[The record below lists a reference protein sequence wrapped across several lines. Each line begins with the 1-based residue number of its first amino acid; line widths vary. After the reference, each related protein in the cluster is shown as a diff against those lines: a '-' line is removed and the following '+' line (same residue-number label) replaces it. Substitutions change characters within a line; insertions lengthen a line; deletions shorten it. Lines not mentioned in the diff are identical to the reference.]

1 LGGKEKEEVM
11 CGIIGYVGSKEV
23 VPILIEGLKKLEY
36 RGYDSAGIAVIEEG
50 KIQRRR
56 VKGKISELEKNLEET
71 PLVGHFGVGHTRWA
85 THGRPSEE
93 NAHPHQ
99 DCTGSL
105 VVVHNGIIENYL
117 PLKNKLKEEGH
128 TFQTETD
135 TEVIAHLVEKYYE
148 ATLEE
153 AVQQALKELEGAFA
167 VAVVSVKDPEKIVAA
182 KMGPPAVVGLGEQE
196 FFVCSDINPL
206 LTHTSDIVFLED
218 GEMAV
223 IEPAGAKFYDFSG
236 NMLEKQSEH
245 IAWNPLMIEKRG
257 FKHFM
262 LKEIFE
268 QPQVV
273 RDTLKGRISLDT
285 GKVFLDEIGISTS
298 RLNEINRVVIIAC
311 GTSYHAGILGK
322 YFIENLAEIP
332 VDVEYA
338 SEYRYSDFIL
348 GKDSLAVVISQSGE
362 TADSLAAM
370 RAMKGKGAL
379 TLAICNVV
387 NSSIAR
393 EAEGVLYTHAGPE
406 IGVAATK
413 TFSAQMAALALLAI
427 HLGQNRDKLD
437 QKESLALIQDLQRIP
452 HKMENILL
460 HAKTI
465 EELAIRFVPFSHF
478 LYLGRW
484 VSYPVA
490 LEGALKLKE
499 ISYIHAEGYAGGEMK
514 HGPIALIDDLM
525 PTMVVVPKDRVY
537 EKILSNISEVKTRI
551 GYVIA
556 VAFEEDKEIR
566 EKVDD
571 VIPIPSVHPLF
582 TPFLTTLPLQ
592 LFAYYIAAKRGAD
605 VDQPR
610 NLAKSVTVE

>member
-1 LGGKEKEEVM
+1 MGKKKEEKIM

-23 VPILIEGLKKLEY
+23 VPIILEGLKKLEY
-36 RGYDSAGIAVIEEG
+36 RGYDSAGIAVFEEG
-50 KIQRRR
+50 KINRRR
-56 VKGKISELEKNLEET
+56 VKGKIAELEESLNDE
-71 PLVGHFGVGHTRWA
+71 PLKGHYGVGHTRWA

-117 PLKNKLKEEGH
+117 QLKKKLQQEGH
-128 TFQTETD
+128 AFQTETD
-135 TEVIAHLVEKYYE
+135 TEVIAHLIEKYYE
-148 ATLEE
+148 NSLEQ
-153 AVQQALKELEGAFA
+153 AVRQALAELEGDFA
-167 VAVVSVKDPEKIVAA
+167 IAAVSVKDPEKIVAA
-182 KMGPPAVVGLGEQE
+182 KMGPPAVVGIGENE
-196 FFVCSDINPL
+196 YFVCSDINPL
-206 LTHTSDIVFLED
+206 ISHTKEIVFLED
-218 GEMAV
+218 GEMV
-223 IEPAGAKFYDFSG
+223 VVEPSGARFSDFSG
-236 NMLEKQSEH
+236 NEVAKTPEH
-245 IAWNPLMIEKRG
+245 ITWNPLMIEKKG

-268 QPQVV
+268 QPQVI
-273 RDTLKGRISLDT
+273 RDTLQGRISLDT
-285 GKVFLDEIGISTS
+285 GKVFFDEVGLPSN
-298 RLNEINRVVIIAC
+298 RMKEIKKVVIIAC
-311 GTSYHAGILGK
+311 GTSYHAGLLGK
-322 YFIENLAEIP
+322 YFMENLAGVP

-348 GKDSLAVVISQSGE
+348 DREALVVVISQSGE
-362 TADSLAAM
+362 TADSLAAL
-370 RAMKGKGAL
+370 RAIKEKEEL
-379 TLAICNVV
+379 SLAICNVV

-393 EAEGVLYTHAGPE
+393 EADGVLYTHAGPE

-427 HLGQNRDKLD
+427 HLGQVKEKLD
-437 QKESLALIQDLQRIP
+437 QKESRSLIQELQCIP
-452 HKMENILL
+452 HKMEIILDR
-460 HAKTI
+460 AKFI
-465 EELAIRFVPFSHF
+465 EELAVRFVPFSHF

-484 VSYPVA
+484 VSFPVA

-499 ISYIHAEGYAGGEMK
+499 ISYIHAEGYPGGEMK

-537 EKILSNISEVKTRI
+537 DKILSNISEVKTRS

-556 VAFEEDKEIR
+556 VAFEEDEDIKD
-566 EKVDD
+566 KVED

-592 LFAYYIAAKRGAD
+592 LFAYYIAARRGAD

>member
-1 LGGKEKEEVM
+1 M
-11 CGIIGYVGSKEV
+11 CGIIGYVGSKKV
-23 VPILIEGLKKLEY
+23 VPILLEGLKKLEY
-36 RGYDSAGIAVIEEG
+36 RGYDSAGIAVIDEG

-56 VKGKISELEKNLEET
+56 VKGKISELEKSLEET
-71 PLVGHFGVGHTRWA
+71 PLTGHFGVGHTRWA

-117 PLKNKLKEEGH
+117 PLKNNLMEEGH

-135 TEVIAHLVEKYYE
+135 TEVIAHLVEKYYDGS
-148 ATLEE
+148 LEK
-153 AVQQALKELEGAFA
+153 AVQLALKDLEGDFA
-167 VAVVSVKDPEKIVAA
+167 IAVISVNDPEKIVAA
-182 KMGPPAVVGLGEQE
+182 KMGPPAAVGIGKQE
-196 FFVCSDINPL
+196 FFVSSDINPL
-206 LTHTSDIVFLED
+206 LSHTKDVVFLED

-223 IEPAGAKFYDFSG
+223 IEPTGAKFCDFSG
-236 NMLEKQSEH
+236 KVLEKQSEH

-273 RDTLKGRISLDT
+273 RDTLQARISFDT
-285 GKVFLDEIGISTS
+285 GKIFLDEMGIPAS

-311 GTSYHAGILGK
+311 GTSYHAGLLGK

-332 VDVEYA
+332 VDVVYA

-348 GKDSLAVVISQSGE
+348 DKDSLALVISQSGE

-370 RAMKGKGAL
+370 RAVKGKGAL

-393 EAEGVLYTHAGPE
+393 EADGVLYTHAGPE

-437 QKESLALIQDLQRIP
+437 QKESLALVQDLQRIP
-452 HKMENILL
+452 HKLEIILL
-460 HAKTI
+460 SAKTI
-465 EELAIRFVPFSHF
+465 EELAVRFVPFSHF

-525 PTMVVVPKDRVY
+525 PTMVIVPKDRVY

-556 VAFEEDKEIR
+556 VAFEEDEEIR

-571 VIPIPSVHPLF
+571 VIPIPSAHPLF